1 MRFKRRKNF
10 SPTLLLAILFWLAW
24 GWLVYSFAP
33 TNNFLLITFYFLLF
47 IACFL
52 TLALIFANSRRGL
65 IATLGIICF
74 LILRFYQLGNV
85 LNLVLLGG
93 ILITLNF
100 YLAKR

>member
-1 MRFKRRKNF
+1 MRRRKNF
-10 SPTLLLAILFWLAW
+10 LPTLLLAILFWLVW

-33 TNNFLLITFYFLLF
+33 TDNVLLIAFFLLLFL
-47 IACFL
+47 ASFL
-52 TLALIFANSRRGL
+52 TLALIFANSRRGF
-65 IATLGIICF
+65 ITALGLICF

-93 ILITLNF
+93 ILVTLNL